1 MSELDDE
8 QLDAMLQ
15 GFFARS
21 LDPQKGRAE
30 WSFRRYLKDTRQVA
44 WRQRT
49 WLLGAFVTGMA
60 ASIAM
65 LWASPIFR
73 VVTPGTSP
81 STNIVADS
89 NGPQSDHPVSPTI
102 VPSVER
108 VVQSHTTDQGIML
121 FGDDTPIRVFRRQQL
136 KQKQWLDSRQQ
147 IQAEQTTPQDELVFI
162 KMPTY

>member
-15 GFFARS
+15 GFFAKS
-21 LDPQKGRAE
+21 LDPQQGRAE
-30 WSFRRYLKDTRQVA
+30 WSFRRYLKDVRQVA

-49 WLLGAFVTGMA
+49 WLLGAFITGMA

-65 LWASPIFR
+65 IFATPLFQAAAPSANT
-73 VVTPGTSP
+73 VTVSE
-81 STNIVADS
+81 N
-89 NGPQSDHPVSPTI
+89 NGSQGDRHTSPTI

-108 VVQSHTTDQGIML
+108 VVQSHTTDQGIIL
-121 FGDDTPIRVFRRQQL
+121 FGDNTPVRVLRRQQL
-136 KQKQWLDSRQQ
+136 KQKQWLDARQQ